1 MAANVFFFFG
11 AGDDSSSG
19 SVTISGGGGVRENI
33 LVGCSILR
41 LNSTGNLWVCS
52 LCDMAIAQ

>member
-1 MAANVFFFFG
+1 MAANVFFFG

-41 LNSTGNLWVCS
+41 LNSTGNLRVCS